1 MISFIIIGRNIENTV
16 SICIESAFQ
25 FIKKNSIN
33 KYEIIY
39 IDSNSSDN
47 TINIVKKFPIQI
59 IAISGTVNAAIG
71 RNVGA
76 KNANGEILF
85 FIDGDMELVPDFY
98 QHVFSGDTEML
109 EYPFVNGYWQDK
121 YYDNKFN
128 FLYTEKLIIPD
139 MPDYI
144 NVTGGL
150 MIVTKELYER
160 VGGMDERMIRSQD
173 HDIGLR
179 LAKIGFPAKRYNH
192 LFAIHHCISY
202 FDKKRFIIFIFGKT
216 LLCQGLLMR
225 KQLFNIAYLNRYRNN
240 LIYVLFLFPMFTTL
254 IIKPDI
260 GLLLVFIYLVIH
272 GIRVIKNFKK
282 EITWYY
288 SYSYKI
294 LHPLYTLIGFLFYY
308 PSKPRYTVMELS
320 NNYVPAKAVTET
332 IGRKNG

>member
-1 MISFIIIGRNIENTV
+1 MISFIIIGKNVKETI
-16 SICIESAFQ
+16 SACIKSVLCFTD
-25 FIKKNSIN
+25 KNKIDS
-33 KYEIIY
+33 YEIIY
-39 IDSNSSDN
+39 VDSNSKDN
-47 TINIVKKFPIQI
+47 SIE
-59 IAISGTVNAAIG
+59 IARKYPTRIYSITGEVNAAIG

-76 KNANGEILF
+76 KNANGDILF
-85 FIDGDMELVPDFY
+85 FIDSDMELVPDFY
-98 QHVFSGDTEML
+98 HHVFSGDTEML
-109 EYPFVNGYWQDK
+109 EYPFVNGYWQNK

-150 MIVTKELYER
+150 MIVTKELWKQ
-160 VGGMDERMIRSQD
+160 VGGMDERLVRSQD

-179 LAKIGFPAKRYNH
+179 LAKIGFPAKRFNH

-202 FDKKRFIIFIFGKT
+202 FDKKRFINFIFGKT
-216 LLCQGLLMR
+216 LLSQGLLMR

-240 LIYVLFLFPMFTTL
+240 IIYVLFLFPIFTTL

-272 GIRVIKNFKK
+272 GIRVIKNVKK
-282 EITWYY
+282 EISWFFAYL
-288 SYSYKI
+288 YKI

-320 NNYVPAKAVTET
+320 NKNVTTKVVTKA
-332 IGRKNG
+332 IG